1 METSIERYGHQ
12 KKNAQT
18 NRESFGEMCFPVANS
33 TNYANFW
40 EKKERCLLGFTIL
53 SLGPKALGPWA
64 LAYVYDFGHRC
75 FFKYITFNLAQECAM
90 QG

>member
-1 METSIERYGHQ
+1 MVIR
-12 KKNAQT
+12 KKNPQT

-64 LAYVYDFGHRC
+64 LSICVWLCCRC
-75 FFKYITFNLAQECAM
+75 F
-90 QG
+90 

>member
-1 METSIERYGHQ
+1 METSIEIYGHP
-12 KKNAQT
+12 KKIIHKQIGKVL
-18 NRESFGEMCFPVANS
+18 EKCVSPVANS

-53 SLGPKALGPWA
+53 SLGPK
-64 LAYVYDFGHRC
+64 DFSKCVWLWPSMLLKIIR
-75 FFKYITFNLAQECAM
+75 FNLAQECAM